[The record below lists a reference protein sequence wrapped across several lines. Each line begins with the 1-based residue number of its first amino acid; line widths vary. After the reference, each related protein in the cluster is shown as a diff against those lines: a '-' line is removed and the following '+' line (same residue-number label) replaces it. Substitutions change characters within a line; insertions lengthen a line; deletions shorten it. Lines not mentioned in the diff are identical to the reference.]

1 MELMDSRWEK
11 VEPRFFAKR
20 ETSLNRNGA
29 EQRRLCPVLSP
40 SAIALPVA
48 HTYDLALRVP
58 STTVVEFTVRLT
70 HDRSRQ
76 SADSSNSGT
85 TAVRALPHRTLVMT
99 HISCSASVFSKAS
112 DSFFTISTNHLS
124 LLSLLLWK
132 NLLFEN

>member
-48 HTYDLALRVP
+48 RTYDLALRVP
-58 STTVVEFTVRLT
+58 STTVVEFTVRI
-70 HDRSRQ
+70 
-76 SADSSNSGT
+76 G
-85 TAVRALPHRTLVMT
+85 
-99 HISCSASVFSKAS
+99 
-112 DSFFTISTNHLS
+112 
-124 LLSLLLWK
+124 
-132 NLLFEN
+132 